1 MNFKTK
7 MFMILLSSLLITN
20 CKEEMKN
27 CVSQSTD
34 TNVKLYNDL
43 TDQLI
48 PYFFREDYLGE
59 KRYFDSLRVHDDDLY
74 IEEKTKAHNEIFNHP
89 EKFCN
94 LYIDSTKNKNT
105 DFATGS
111 NNFITGNS
119 NFAVDNPEAHINYIK
134 RRKEFL
140 KEFSSNT
147 DIIKKLSTRSSIK
160 ANQFNLCTAKVLDL
174 AEYDKHTNECEI
186 GVVYFSEIV
195 FDTSKKRA
203 LVFVDHRIKKDYYG
217 RNAVFKLS
225 LHDNYW
231 EIEDAMLVSTS

>member
-7 MFMILLSSLLITN
+7 IVMILLSSLLLTN
-20 CKEEMKN
+20 CKEEMKK

-105 DFATGS
+105 NFATGS
-111 NNFITGNS
+111 TQDNIKYIQRKKDFFKDFSNS
-119 NFAVDNPEAHINYIK
+119 P
-134 RRKEFL
+134 
-140 KEFSSNT
+140 
-147 DIIKKLSTRSSIK
+147 DIIKNLSLRSSIK

-174 AEYDKHTNECEI
+174 AEYYKHTNECEI

-195 FDTSKKRA
+195 FDPSKKIA

-217 RNAVFKLS
+217 RNGIFKLR

-231 EIEDAMLVSTS
+231 EIEDFMLVSTS

>member
-7 MFMILLSSLLITN
+7 IVMILLSSLLITN
-20 CKEEMKN
+20 CKEEMKK
-27 CVSQSTD
+27 CISQSTD

-48 PYFFREDYLGE
+48 PYFFREDYLG
-59 KRYFDSLRVHDDDLY
+59 KKKYFDSLRVHNDDLY

-94 LYIDSTKNKNT
+94 LYIDSIKNKNT

-111 NNFITGNS
+111 TEDNIKYIQRKKDFFKDFSNS
-119 NFAVDNPEAHINYIK
+119 P
-134 RRKEFL
+134 
-140 KEFSSNT
+140 
-147 DIIKKLSTRSSIK
+147 DIIKNLSLRSSIK

-195 FDTSKKRA
+195 FDPSKKRA
-203 LVFVDHRIKKDYYG
+203 LVFVDHHIKKDYYG
-217 RNAVFKLS
+217 RNAVFKLR

-231 EIEDAMLVSTS
+231 EIEDFMLVSTS

>member
-1 MNFKTK
+1 M
-7 MFMILLSSLLITN
+7 MLLSSLLITN

-74 IEEKTKAHNEIFNHP
+74 IEEKTKAHNELFNHP

-111 NNFITGNS
+111 NNFITGNT
-119 NFAVDNPEAHINYIK
+119 NFAVDNPEANINYIK

>member
-7 MFMILLSSLLITN
+7 IVIILLSSLLLTN
-20 CKEEMKN
+20 CKEEMKK

-74 IEEKTKAHNEIFNHP
+74 IKEKTKAHNELFNHP

-94 LYIDSTKNKNT
+94 LYIDSIKNKNT

-111 NNFITGNS
+111 TEDNIKYIQRKKDFFKDFSNS
-119 NFAVDNPEAHINYIK
+119 P
-134 RRKEFL
+134 
-140 KEFSSNT
+140 
-147 DIIKKLSTRSSIK
+147 DIIKNLSLRSSIK

-203 LVFVDHRIKKDYYG
+203 LVFVDHLIKKDYYG
-217 RNAVFKLS
+217 RNAVFKLR

-231 EIEDAMLVSTS
+231 EIEDVMLLSTS

>member
-7 MFMILLSSLLITN
+7 IVMILLSSLLITN

-111 NNFITGNS
+111 TEDNIKYIQRKKDFFKDFSNS
-119 NFAVDNPEAHINYIK
+119 P
-134 RRKEFL
+134 
-140 KEFSSNT
+140 
-147 DIIKKLSTRSSIK
+147 DIIKNLSLRSSIK

-195 FDTSKKRA
+195 FDTSKKIA

-217 RNAVFKLS
+217 RNGIFKLR

-231 EIEDAMLVSTS
+231 EIEDFMLVSTS

>member
-7 MFMILLSSLLITN
+7 IFIILLSSLLLTN
-20 CKEEMKN
+20 CKEEMKI

-34 TNVKLYNDL
+34 IKVKIYNDL

-111 NNFITGNS
+111 KNFITGH
-119 NFAVDNPEAHINYIK
+119 PEAHINYIK
-134 RRKEFL
+134 SRKELL

-195 FDTSKKRA
+195 FDPSKKRA
-203 LVFVDHRIKKDYYG
+203 LVFVDHRIKNYFH
-217 RNAVFKLS
+217 RNAVFKLR
-225 LHDNYW
+225 LNNDNYW
-231 EIEDAMLVSTS
+231 EIEDATLLLTS

>member
-7 MFMILLSSLLITN
+7 IVMILLSSLLLAN
-20 CKEEMKN
+20 CKEEMKK
-27 CVSQSTD
+27 CVSQSAD

-74 IEEKTKAHNEIFNHP
+74 IEEKTKAHNEIFNNP
-89 EKFCN
+89 EKFRN
-94 LYIDSTKNKNT
+94 LYIDSIKNKNT

-111 NNFITGNS
+111 TEDNIKYIQRKKDFFKDFSNS
-119 NFAVDNPEAHINYIK
+119 P
-134 RRKEFL
+134 
-140 KEFSSNT
+140 
-147 DIIKKLSTRSSIK
+147 DIIKNLSLRSSIK
-160 ANQFNLCTAKVLDL
+160 ANQFNLCAAKVLDL

-195 FDTSKKRA
+195 FDISKKRA

-217 RNAVFKLS
+217 RNAVFKLR

-231 EIEDAMLVSTS
+231 EIEDVMLVSTS

>member
-7 MFMILLSSLLITN
+7 IVIILLSSLLLTN
-20 CKEEMKN
+20 CKEEMKK

-74 IEEKTKAHNEIFNHP
+74 IKEKTKAHNELFNHP

-94 LYIDSTKNKNT
+94 LYIDSIKNKNT

-111 NNFITGNS
+111 TEDNIKYIQRKKDFFKDFSNS
-119 NFAVDNPEAHINYIK
+119 P
-134 RRKEFL
+134 
-140 KEFSSNT
+140 
-147 DIIKKLSTRSSIK
+147 DIIKNLSLRSSIK

-195 FDTSKKRA
+195 FDISKKRA

-217 RNAVFKLS
+217 RNAIFKLR

-231 EIEDAMLVSTS
+231 EIEDVMLVSTS

>member
-1 MNFKTK
+1 MINPKSLSNMNFKTK
-7 MFMILLSSLLITN
+7 IVVILLSSLLLTN
-20 CKEEMKN
+20 CKEEMKK

-111 NNFITGNS
+111 TE
-119 NFAVDNPEAHINYIK
+119 DNIKYIQ
-134 RRKEFL
+134 R
-140 KEFSSNT
+140 
-147 DIIKKLSTRSSIK
+147 
-160 ANQFNLCTAKVLDL
+160 
-174 AEYDKHTNECEI
+174 
-186 GVVYFSEIV
+186 
-195 FDTSKKRA
+195 
-203 LVFVDHRIKKDYYG
+203 KKDF
-217 RNAVFKLS
+217 FKTFPIVQIL
-225 LHDNYW
+225 LK
-231 EIEDAMLVSTS
+231 I

>member
-7 MFMILLSSLLITN
+7 IVMILLSSLLITN
-20 CKEEMKN
+20 CKEEMKK

-94 LYIDSTKNKNT
+94 LYIDSIKNKNT

-111 NNFITGNS
+111 TEDNIKYIQRKKDFFKDFSNS
-119 NFAVDNPEAHINYIK
+119 P
-134 RRKEFL
+134 
-140 KEFSSNT
+140 

-195 FDTSKKRA
+195 FDSSKKRA

-217 RNAVFKLS
+217 RNAIFKLR

>member
-7 MFMILLSSLLITN
+7 IVMILLSSLLLAN
-20 CKEEMKN
+20 CKEEMKK
-27 CVSQSTD
+27 CVSQSAD

-74 IEEKTKAHNEIFNHP
+74 IKEKTKAHNEIFNHP

-94 LYIDSTKNKNT
+94 LYIDSIKNKNT

-111 NNFITGNS
+111 TEDNIKYIQRKKDFFKDFSNS
-119 NFAVDNPEAHINYIK
+119 P
-134 RRKEFL
+134 
-140 KEFSSNT
+140 
-147 DIIKKLSTRSSIK
+147 DIIKNLSLRSSIK
-160 ANQFNLCTAKVLDL
+160 ANQFNLCAAKVLDL

-195 FDTSKKRA
+195 FDISKKRA

-217 RNAVFKLS
+217 RNAVFKLR

-231 EIEDAMLVSTS
+231 EIEDVMLVSTS

>member
-7 MFMILLSSLLITN
+7 IVMILLSSLLITN
-20 CKEEMKN
+20 CKEEMKK

-94 LYIDSTKNKNT
+94 LYIDSIKNKNT

-111 NNFITGNS
+111 TEDNIKYIQRKKDFFKDFSNS
-119 NFAVDNPEAHINYIK
+119 P
-134 RRKEFL
+134 
-140 KEFSSNT
+140 

-174 AEYDKHTNECEI
+174 AEYDKHTNKCEI

-195 FDTSKKRA
+195 FDPSKKRA

-217 RNAVFKLS
+217 RNAVFKLR

>member
-7 MFMILLSSLLITN
+7 IVMILLSSLLITN
-20 CKEEMKN
+20 CKEEMKK

-94 LYIDSTKNKNT
+94 LYIDSIKNKNT

-111 NNFITGNS
+111 TEDNIKYIQRNKDFFKDFSNS
-119 NFAVDNPEAHINYIK
+119 P
-134 RRKEFL
+134 
-140 KEFSSNT
+140 
-147 DIIKKLSTRSSIK
+147 DIIKNLSLRSSIK

-203 LVFVDHRIKKDYYG
+203 LVFVDHHIKKDYYG
-217 RNAVFKLS
+217 RNAVFKLR

>member
-1 MNFKTK
+1 
-7 MFMILLSSLLITN
+7 MILLSSLLITN
-20 CKEEMKN
+20 CKEEMKS

-94 LYIDSTKNKNT
+94 LYIDSIKNKNT

-111 NNFITGNS
+111 TEDNIKYIQRKKDFFKDFSNS
-119 NFAVDNPEAHINYIK
+119 P
-134 RRKEFL
+134 
-140 KEFSSNT
+140 
-147 DIIKKLSTRSSIK
+147 DIIKNLSLRSSIK

-217 RNAVFKLS
+217 RNAVFKLR

-231 EIEDAMLVSTS
+231 EIEDVMLVSTS